1 MPRRYGMLLSELTK
15 GIEHELF
22 GKDAEI
28 NKIEYDSRKVE
39 KGDLFSCVVGTFRD
53 GHVYAQSAVERGAA
67 ALLVEKR
74 LPIEITQ
81 IVVSDTRKAMAMM
94 AANYYGHP
102 ERELKLVGVTGT
114 NGKTSTTYMIK
125 AIAEESGIKT
135 GIIGTIHNMI
145 GDRSVHA
152 DRTTPESVDLFKL
165 LRMMCDEGVTLA
177 IMEVSS
183 HSLDQRRVYGLEF
196 DTSVFTNLT
205 QDHLD
210 YHKTIENY
218 FAAKKKLFYHTRNAV
233 INVDD
238 MYGERIVEG
247 TQCSVSTFAIGKEAD
262 VMASEIEF
270 TTDSV
275 SFFVKT
281 PKWAHRVY
289 VPIPGLFT
297 VFNAIGSICAA
308 QALGFSM
315 EATVNGLAN
324 MHRVEGRLEP
334 LPVNG
339 HDFSVYLDFAHTPDA
354 VQNVL
359 TAVQSFAKGRIV
371 TLFGCGGD
379 RDKAKRPIMGEIA
392 GRFSDFLIVSSDNP
406 RTEDPM
412 AIIENVLEG
421 VKRSGCPYV
430 IIENR
435 REAIRY
441 ALEHAKSNDCI
452 VLAGKGHENY
462 QEINGV
468 KHHFDEKEVVAE
480 LLSEI
485 FA

>member
-1 MPRRYGMLLSELTK
+1 
-15 GIEHELF
+15 
-22 GKDAEI
+22 
-28 NKIEYDSRKVE
+28 
-39 KGDLFSCVVGTFRD
+39 
-53 GHVYAQSAVERGAA
+53 
-67 ALLVEKR
+67 
-74 LPIEITQ
+74 
-81 IVVSDTRKAMAMM
+81 
-94 AANYYGHP
+94 
-102 ERELKLVGVTGT
+102 
-114 NGKTSTTYMIK
+114 
-125 AIAEESGIKT
+125 
-135 GIIGTIHNMI
+135 
-145 GDRSVHA
+145 
-152 DRTTPESVDLFKL
+152 
-165 LRMMCDEGVTLA
+165 
-177 IMEVSS
+177 
-183 HSLDQRRVYGLEF
+183 
-196 DTSVFTNLT
+196 
-205 QDHLD
+205 
-210 YHKTIENY
+210 
-218 FAAKKKLFYHTRNAV
+218 
-233 INVDD
+233 
-238 MYGERIVEG
+238 
-247 TQCSVSTFAIGKEAD
+247 
-262 VMASEIEF
+262 
-270 TTDSV
+270 
-275 SFFVKT
+275 
-281 PKWAHRVY
+281 
-289 VPIPGLFT
+289 
-297 VFNAIGSICAA
+297 
-308 QALGFSM
+308 
-315 EATVNGLAN
+315 

-406 RTEDPM
+406 RTENPM